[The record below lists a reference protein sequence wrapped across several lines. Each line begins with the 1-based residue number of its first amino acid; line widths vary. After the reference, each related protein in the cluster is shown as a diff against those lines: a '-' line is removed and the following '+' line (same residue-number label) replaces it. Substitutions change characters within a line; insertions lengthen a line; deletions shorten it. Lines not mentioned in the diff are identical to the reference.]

1 MRPIIVAVLTLGVAL
16 SAAIAQ
22 TRPADGAIWSQDATN
37 HYIVIS
43 DQPYVTVG
51 GITLRLDV
59 WQNQESKTALPTVTY
74 IHGGGLEFG
83 DRMGAV
89 PYLFPYLNRGWNVV
103 NVEYRLSSQALA
115 PAAVK
120 DVRCALRWVHR
131 NAAKLNIDTDRIV
144 ITGHSAGGYLALMT
158 GMLTA
163 QDGFDD
169 NCPASDAEKPLKVAA
184 IVNWFGPSDFGVL
197 LQGAPAL
204 RPHAVKWI
212 GDQPDSGALI
222 MRVSPITYVRPG
234 LPPVISVHGD
244 TDPAAPYESAVR
256 FHAALEKSGDVN
268 QLVTIPG
275 GKHGFHAFEDA
286 QTRDAYAKIF
296 AFLSAHVPGL

>member
-1 MRPIIVAVLTLGVAL
+1 MRAIIVAILTFGVAV
-16 SAAIAQ
+16 SAVIAQ
-22 TRPADGAIWSQDATN
+22 TRPADGALWSEDATN
-37 HYIVIS
+37 HYIVMS

-51 GITLRLDV
+51 GTTLKLDV
-59 WQNQESKTALPTVTY
+59 WQNQESRNALPTVIY
-74 IHGGGLEFG
+74 IHGGGFEFG

-89 PYLFPYLNRGWNVV
+89 PYLLPYLNKSWNVV
-103 NVEYRLSSQALA
+103 NVEYRLSGQAPA

-120 DVRCALRWVHR
+120 DVRCALRWVYR
-131 NAAKLNIDTDRIV
+131 NAAKFNIDTDRIV
-144 ITGHSAGGYLALMT
+144 VTGHSAGGHLALMT

-169 NCPASDAEKPLKVAA
+169 NCPASDVEKPLKVAA
-184 IVNWFGPSDFGVL
+184 IVNWFGPSDFGIL
-197 LQGAPAL
+197 LQGAGL

-212 GDQPDSGALI
+212 GSQPDSTALI
-222 MRVSPITYVRPG
+222 TRVSPITYVRPG
-234 LPPVISVHGD
+234 LPPVITVHGD

-256 FHAALEKSGDVN
+256 FHAALQKAGDVN

-275 GKHGFHAFEDA
+275 GMHGFHAFDDA

-296 AFLSAHVPGL
+296 AFLTSQVPGL